1 MEKEFK
7 GTVLNGFLMLFVTLL
22 LCFGGL
28 ALIIIAGAELFPAI
42 IPMWMV
48 SLGIVAFI
56 ASFFLM
62 PGFVMLEPNE
72 ARVMVFFGKYDGTFM
87 RTGYFWV
94 NPFMSKKAVSL
105 RARNLNVDPIKVND
119 KEGNPI
125 MIGLVLVW
133 KLNDS
138 YKAMFEIDSQT
149 LAASAAAASGQVA
162 TSQVAS
168 RMRAFEN
175 FVKVQSDAA
184 LRSVAALY
192 AYDDND
198 ATAGEATLRGGADEV
213 NQVLLD
219 KLNERLDMAGLTVV
233 EARINYL
240 AYTPEIAA
248 VMLRRQ
254 QASAIISAREKIVEG
269 AVSMVK
275 MALDKLSED
284 QIVELD
290 NEQKARM
297 VSNLLV
303 VLCADESAQPVVNAS
318 GEVNRSV

>member
-7 GTVLNGFLMLFVTLL
+7 GTVLNGFLMLFVILL
-22 LCFGGL
+22 MCLGGP
-28 ALIIIAGAELFPAI
+28 ALVIVAANGFL
-42 IPMWMV
+42 PMW
-48 SLGIVAFI
+48 LTAAGIVLFI
-56 ASFFLM
+56 GSFFLM
-62 PGFVMLEPNE
+62 PGLVMLEPNE
-72 ARVMVFFGKYDGTFM
+72 AKVMVFFGKYEGTFS
-87 RTGYFWV
+87 RTGYYWV
-94 NPFMSKKAVSL
+94 NPFLSKKAVSL

-125 MIGLVLVW
+125 LIGLVLVW

-149 LAASAAAASGQVA
+149 LAASAVAAAGQVS
-162 TSQVAS
+162 TNQVAS

-198 ATAGEATLRGGADEV
+198 GNINEATLRGGADEV
-213 NQVLLD
+213 NQVLLE
-219 KLNERLDMAGLTVV
+219 KLNERLEMAGLSVV

-254 QASAIISAREKIVEG
+254 QATAIISAREKIVEG

-275 MALDKLSED
+275 MALDKLED
-284 QIVELD
+284 EDIVRLD
-290 NEQKARM
+290 DEQKARM

-318 GEVNRSV
+318 GGER

>member
-1 MEKEFK
+1 MDKEFK
-7 GTVLNGFLMLFVTLL
+7 GTVINGFVMLFVTLL
-22 LCFGGL
+22 MCFGGI
-28 ALIIIAGAELFPAI
+28 ALIIVAASGIVHGLMAIAG
-42 IPMWMV
+42 
-48 SLGIVAFI
+48 VAALI

-62 PGFVMLEPNE
+62 PGFAMLEPNE
-72 ARVMVFFGKYDGTFM
+72 AKVMVFFGKYEGTFS

-94 NPFMSKKAVSL
+94 NPFLSKKSVSL

-125 MIGLVLVW
+125 LIGLVLVW
-133 KLNDS
+133 KLKDS

-149 LAASAAAASGQVA
+149 LAAANAAGQVA
-162 TSQVAS
+162 TTQVAS

-192 AYDDND
+192 AYDDNEGNTD
-198 ATAGEATLRGGADEV
+198 EATLRGGAEEV

-219 KLNERLDMAGLTVV
+219 KLNERLEMAGLCVV

-254 QASAIISAREKIVEG
+254 QATAIISAREKIVEG

-275 MALDKLSED
+275 MALDKLAD
-284 QIVELD
+284 DDIVELD

-318 GEVNRSV
+318 GETK

>member
-7 GTVLNGFLMLFVTLL
+7 GIVLNGFVMLFVTLVM
-22 LCFGGL
+22 CFGGI
-28 ALIIIAGAELFPAI
+28 ALMVVAGMEIVPFWLI
-42 IPMWMV
+42 G
-48 SLGIVAFI
+48 LGIAAFVL
-56 ASFFLM
+56 SFFLM

-72 ARVMVFFGKYDGTFM
+72 AKVMVFFGKYEGTFS

-94 NPFMSKKAVSL
+94 NPFLSKKAVSL

-125 MIGLVLVW
+125 LIGLVLVW
-133 KLNDS
+133 KLKDS

-149 LAASAAAASGQVA
+149 LAAAAANAQVA

-198 ATAGEATLRGGADEV
+198 GNTDEATLRGGADEV
-213 NQVLLD
+213 NQVLLE
-219 KLNERLDMAGLTVV
+219 KLNERLEMAGLGVL

-254 QASAIISAREKIVEG
+254 QATAIISAREKIVEG

-275 MALDKLSED
+275 MALDKLSDEK
-284 QIVELD
+284 IVELD

-318 GEVNRSV
+318 GETK

>member
-7 GTVLNGFLMLFVTLL
+7 GTVINGFVMLFVTLL
-22 LCFGGL
+22 MCFGGI
-28 ALIIIAGAELFPAI
+28 ALIIVAASGIVHGLMAIAG
-42 IPMWMV
+42 
-48 SLGIVAFI
+48 VAALI

-62 PGFVMLEPNE
+62 PGFAMLEPNE
-72 ARVMVFFGKYDGTFM
+72 AKVMVFFGKYEGTFS

-94 NPFMSKKAVSL
+94 NPFLSKKSVSL

-125 MIGLVLVW
+125 LIGLVLVW
-133 KLNDS
+133 KLKDS

-149 LAASAAAASGQVA
+149 LAAANAAGQVA
-162 TSQVAS
+162 TTQVAS

-192 AYDDND
+192 AYDDNEGNTD
-198 ATAGEATLRGGADEV
+198 EATLRGGAEEV

-219 KLNERLDMAGLTVV
+219 KLNERLEMAGLCVV

-254 QASAIISAREKIVEG
+254 QATAIISAREKIVEG

-275 MALDKLSED
+275 MALDKLAD
-284 QIVELD
+284 DDIVELD

-318 GEVNRSV
+318 GETK

>member
-7 GTVLNGFLMLFVTLL
+7 GTVLNGFLMLFVTLFMCL
-22 LCFGGL
+22 GSIVFIIL
-28 ALIIIAGAELFPAI
+28 AATGVLPIWIAPVCAVLF
-42 IPMWMV
+42 
-48 SLGIVAFI
+48 L

-62 PGFVMLEPNE
+62 PGFVKLEPNE
-72 ARVMVFFGKYDGTFM
+72 ASVMVFFGKYEGTFAS
-87 RTGYFWV
+87 TGYYWV
-94 NPFMSKKAVSL
+94 NPFLSKKAVSL

-119 KEGNPI
+119 REGNPI
-125 MIGLVLVW
+125 LIGLVLVW
-133 KLNDS
+133 KLKDS

-149 LAASAAAASGQVA
+149 LAAASAAAAGQVG

-198 ATAGEATLRGGADEV
+198 GNTGEATLRGGADEV

-219 KLNERLDMAGLTVV
+219 KLNERLEMAGLCVV

-254 QASAIISAREKIVEG
+254 QATAIISAREKIVEG

-275 MALDKLSED
+275 MALDKLADED
-284 QIVELD
+284 IVELD

-318 GEVNRSV
+318 GGRN

>member
-175 FVKVQSDAA
+175 FVKVQSDAGEN
-184 LRSVAALY
+184 LGVL
-192 AYDDND
+192 DDVLQTGAND
-198 ATAGEATLRGGADEV
+198 VYVFTKMGEAD
-213 NQVLLD
+213 
-219 KLNERLDMAGLTVV
+219 
-233 EARINYL
+233 
-240 AYTPEIAA
+240 
-248 VMLRRQ
+248 
-254 QASAIISAREKIVEG
+254 
-269 AVSMVK
+269 
-275 MALDKLSED
+275 
-284 QIVELD
+284 
-290 NEQKARM
+290 
-297 VSNLLV
+297 LLV
-303 VLCADESAQPVVNAS
+303 PKIPDCVKEIDLEKGTVLVHLLPGLRD
-318 GEVNRSV
+318 